1 MNRIERMV
9 AEMCPDGVE
18 FVPLGEAV
26 HYSSARVSAGALDG
40 TTFVGVDNLV
50 ANCGGRVDA
59 DYSPN
64 TDYVSAFDVG
74 DVLIGNIR
82 PYLKKIWLADRSGGA
97 SGDVLVLSIVSDYRS
112 RLDSGFLFVLLSSD
126 DFFAFDQRRARG
138 GKMPRGDK
146 SAILKYRIPVPP
158 IEIQREIVDILDS
171 FTRLEAELEAE
182 LEARRQ
188 QFRLVADRFIELAAG
203 EQARIADHL
212 EFIRGV
218 TYSKSDEVSAGYGRG
233 VLRACNIDGLSRRI
247 VFDDLR
253 TVSSGVK
260 FKDQQLL
267 HLDDVLMVGSSGSLV
282 HLGKSALVR
291 EDDLKSGPMLFGAFM
306 MVLRVRDTL
315 DARFLFHL
323 LGSSRF
329 QEFTSS
335 DSSSA
340 TINNLNPTK
349 IGRFVFSLPPL
360 EVQRRIADVL
370 DDFDAL
376 VNDLS
381 SGLPAEITARRQ
393 QYEYY
398 RDRLL
403 TFPEKK

>member
-18 FVPLGEAV
+18 CQELGDLCHFQRGRWIKANQLIPGTVPVVTSAQEVTLHNSEANRFGENVVISSSGAYAGFVSYWDRPIYLSNAFTV
-26 HYSSARVSAGALDG
+26 HPNEGVQMLVRFLYFLLKSQQEKIYGMASAAGVPNVYG
-40 TTFVGVDNLV
+40 
-50 ANCGGRVDA
+50 A
-59 DYSPN
+59 DI
-64 TDYVSAFDVG
+64 A
-74 DVLIGNIR
+74 R
-82 PYLKKIWLADRSGGA
+82 
-97 SGDVLVLSIVSDYRS
+97 LSV
-112 RLDSGFLFVLLSSD
+112 
-126 DFFAFDQRRARG
+126 Q
-138 GKMPRGDK
+138 
-146 SAILKYRIPVPP
+146 VPP

-171 FTRLEAELEAE
+171 FTKLEAELEAE

-203 EQARIADHL
+203 EQARIADHVD
-212 EFIRGV
+212 FIRGV
-218 TYSKSDEVSAGYGRG
+218 TYSKSDEVSAGYGREI
-233 VLRACNIDGLSRRI
+233 LRASNIDGLSRRI

-370 DDFDAL
+370 DDFDEL

-381 SGLPAEITARRQ
+381 SGLPAEIAARRQ

>member
-9 AEMCPDGVE
+9 AEMCPEGVE
-18 FVPLGEAV
+18 KRPLGEFVRVETQAV
-26 HYSSARVSAGALDG
+26 PPASMGDG
-40 TTFVGVDNLV
+40 TINL
-50 ANCGGRVDA
+50 
-59 DYSPN
+59 YSLPSFDRN
-64 TDYVSAFDVG
+64 LGPEATRSMSVKSAKTRIVS
-74 DVLIGNIR
+74 
-82 PYLKKIWLADRSGGA
+82 PC
-97 SGDVLVLSIVSDYRS
+97 VLVSKLNPHIVRVWDVPIVDGESYCSTEFVQLVPLSGMIDRRFLYFIAICAEEMLGGSVSGS
-112 RLDSGFLFVLLSSD
+112 TNSHKRLH
-126 DFFAFDQRRARG
+126 
-138 GKMPRGDK
+138 RGDFL
-146 SAILKYRIPVPP
+146 SFRVRVPP
-158 IEIQREIVDILDS
+158 IEIQWETVDILDS
-171 FTRLEAELEAE
+171 FTRFEAE
-182 LEARRQ
+182 LEARRR

-203 EQARIADHL
+203 EQARIADHVD
-212 EFIRGV
+212 FIRGV

-233 VLRACNIDGLSRRI
+233 VLRASNIGGLSRRI

-349 IGRFVFSLPPL
+349 IGRFVFSLPPF

-381 SGLPAEITARRQ
+381 SSLPAEIAARRQ